1 MPFKE
6 KAGRIPDPEFQIPEC
21 RMITPENGTK
31 SLFYRQCLKIQS
43 EENAKAAC
51 QAGGIPVIWR

>member
-1 MPFKE
+1 MLFKE
-6 KAGRIPDPEFQIPEC
+6 KAGRIPEPEFQITKY

-31 SLFYRQCLKIQS
+31 SLFYRRCLKIQS